1 MSTASQTAISVD
13 APGKVNLYLA
23 VGDVRPDGYH
33 PLTTLFAA
41 VSLTETVTVS
51 EGQTQGLS
59 LSMDIVPGSL
69 VDQQMQA
76 GQFDPADVP
85 MDERNLVYRAAELIL
100 AEHGISGHGVESAP
114 ALHLHIAKAVPVAGG
129 MAGGSADA
137 AAALIATDRYL
148 HATGRTGALLTQTD
162 YERLAAQLGADI
174 PFSVRAALGQ
184 ALALGQGTGTEL
196 QNIAAPREPLH
207 LVIVA
212 AQFGLST
219 PSVFKQLD
227 AGRAAGEYPASG
239 ELVEPVELLSTL
251 NSYDG
256 SEAALASLA
265 PLLRNDL
272 QAPALSCA
280 PQLEQTL
287 NLRESEGVYASL
299 VSGSGPT
306 VLLLVSSQARA
317 EALAS
322 TLRAAGNHAV
332 SAVSAILNHP

>member
-1 MSTASQTAISVD
+1 MSTASLTAVSVH

-100 AEHGISGHGVESAP
+100 TEHGIDSAP

-148 HATGRTGALLTQTD
+148 HATGRTDGLLTPAD
-162 YERLAAQLGADI
+162 YECLAAQLGADI

-184 ALALGQGTGTEL
+184 TLALGQGTGTEL
-196 QNIAAPREPLH
+196 QNVAAPQEPLH

-212 AQFGLST
+212 AQFGLAT

-227 AGRAAGEYPASG
+227 AGRAAGLYPASG
-239 ELVEPVELLSTL
+239 ELVEPAELLDALKS
-251 NSYDG
+251 NDG

-265 PLLRNDL
+265 ALLRNDL

-280 PQLEQTL
+280 PQLAETL
-287 NLRESEGVYASL
+287 ALRNDGAVHASL

-306 VLLLVSSQARA
+306 VLLLTSSQAQA
-317 EALAS
+317 EALATS
-322 TLRAAGNHAV
+322 LRGEGHHAV
-332 SAVSAILNHP
+332 ATEVTSA

>member
-1 MSTASQTAISVD
+1 MSTASQVAISVD

-41 VSLTETVTVS
+41 VSLTETITVS
-51 EGQTQGLS
+51 GGQTPGLS

-76 GQFDPADVP
+76 GQFDPAAVP

-100 AEHGISGHGVESAP
+100 AEHGIESAP

-148 HATGRTGALLTQTD
+148 HATDRTDALLAQAD
-162 YERLAAQLGADI
+162 HERLAAQLGADI

-184 ALALGQGTGTEL
+184 TLALGQGTGTEL
-196 QNIAAPREPLH
+196 QNVAAPREPLH

-227 AGRAAGEYPASG
+227 AGRASGLYPVSG
-239 ELVEPVELLSTL
+239 ELVEPAELLSAL
-251 NSYDG
+251 SSYDG

-287 NLRESEGVYASL
+287 NLRDSEGVYASL

-306 VLLLVSSQARA
+306 VLLMASSRARA
-317 EALAS
+317 EVLATS
-322 TLRAAGNHAV
+322 LRAEGHHAV
-332 SAVSAILNHP
+332 NAMSA

>member
-1 MSTASQTAISVD
+1 
-13 APGKVNLYLA
+13 
-23 VGDVRPDGYH
+23 
-33 PLTTLFAA
+33 
-41 VSLTETVTVS
+41 
-51 EGQTQGLS
+51 
-59 LSMDIVPGSL
+59 
-69 VDQQMQA
+69 
-76 GQFDPADVP
+76 

-100 AEHGISGHGVESAP
+100 AEHGIDSAL
-114 ALHLHIAKAVPVAGG
+114 ALHLHIVKAVPVAGG

-148 HATGRTGALLTQTD
+148 HATGRTGALLTQTE

-184 ALALGQGTGTEL
+184 TLALGQGTGTEL
-196 QNIAAPREPLH
+196 QNVAAPREPLH

-227 AGRAAGEYPASG
+227 AGRAAGLYPASG
-239 ELVEPVELLSTL
+239 ELLEPAELLEAL

-265 PLLRNDL
+265 SLLRNDL

-287 NLRESEGVYASL
+287 NLRESESVYASL

-306 VLLLVSSQARA
+306 VLLLTSSQARA
-317 EALAS
+317 EALATS
-322 TLRAAGNHAV
+322 LRAEGHHAV
-332 SAVSAILNHP
+332 SALSA

>member
-41 VSLTETVTVS
+41 VSLTETVTVF
-51 EGQTQGLS
+51 EGQTPGLRQTPGLS

-76 GQFDPADVP
+76 GQFDPAAVP

-100 AEHGISGHGVESAP
+100 AEHGIESAP

-137 AAALIATDRYL
+137 AAALIAMDRYL
-148 HATGRTGALLTQTD
+148 HATGRTGALLTQAD

-184 ALALGQGTGTEL
+184 TLALGQGTGTEL
-196 QNIAAPREPLH
+196 QNVVAPREPLH

-227 AGRAAGEYPASG
+227 AGRASGLYPASG
-239 ELVEPVELLSTL
+239 ELVEPAELLAALS
-251 NSYDG
+251 SYDG

-287 NLRESEGVYASL
+287 NLRDSEGVYASL

-306 VLLLVSSQARA
+306 VLLLASSQDQA
-317 EALAS
+317 EALATS
-322 TLRAAGNHAV
+322 LRATGNHAV
-332 SAVSAILNHP
+332 SAVTVILYH

>member
-1 MSTASQTAISVD
+1 MSTQVAISVD

-41 VSLTETVTVS
+41 VSLTETITVS
-51 EGQTQGLS
+51 EGQTPGLS

-76 GQFDPADVP
+76 GQFDPAAVP

-100 AEHGISGHGVESAP
+100 AEHGIESAP

-148 HATGRTGALLTQTD
+148 HTTGRTDALLTQMD

-184 ALALGQGTGTEL
+184 TLALGQGTGTEL
-196 QNIAAPREPLH
+196 QNVAAPREPLH

-227 AGRAAGEYPASG
+227 AGRASGLYPASG
-239 ELVEPVELLSTL
+239 ELVEPAELLSAL
-251 NSYDG
+251 SSYDG
-256 SEAALASLA
+256 SEAA
-265 PLLRNDL
+265 RNDL

-287 NLRESEGVYASL
+287 NLRDSEGVYASL

-322 TLRAAGNHAV
+322 ALRATGNHAV
-332 SAVSAILNHP
+332 SAVSAVLHH

>member
-23 VGDVRPDGYH
+23 AGDVRPDGYH

-41 VSLTETVTVS
+41 VSLTETITVS
-51 EGQTQGLS
+51 EGAAPGLS

-69 VDQQMQA
+69 VNQQMQA

-100 AEHGISGHGVESAP
+100 AEHGIDSAL

-148 HATGRTGALLTQTD
+148 YATGRTGALLTQTD

-184 ALALGQGTGTEL
+184 TLALGQGTGTEL
-196 QNIAAPREPLH
+196 QNVATPREPLH

-227 AGRAAGEYPASG
+227 AGRASGLYPASG
-239 ELVEPVELLSTL
+239 ELVEPVELLEAL

-265 PLLRNDL
+265 SLLRNDL

-306 VLLLVSSQARA
+306 VLLLASSQAHA
-317 EALAS
+317 ESLAS

-332 SAVSAILNHP
+332 SAVSATLYY

>member
-1 MSTASQTAISVD
+1 MSTQAAISVD

-41 VSLTETVTVS
+41 VSLTETITVS
-51 EGQTQGLS
+51 EGQIPGLS

-76 GQFDPADVP
+76 GQFDPAAVP

-100 AEHGISGHGVESAP
+100 AEHGIESAP

-184 ALALGQGTGTEL
+184 TLALGQGTGTEL
-196 QNIAAPREPLH
+196 QNVAALREPLH

-227 AGRAAGEYPASG
+227 AGRASGLYPTSG
-239 ELVEPVELLSTL
+239 ELVEPAELLSAL
-251 NSYDG
+251 SSYDG
-256 SEAALASLA
+256 SEAALASST

-280 PQLEQTL
+280 PQLDQTL
-287 NLRESEGVYASL
+287 NLRDSEGVYASL

-317 EALAS
+317 EALAVS
-322 TLRAAGNHAV
+322 LCAASHHAV
-332 SAVSAILNHP
+332 AAEVISA

>member
-1 MSTASQTAISVD
+1 MSTASQTAVSVH

-76 GQFDPADVP
+76 GQFDPAEVP

-100 AEHGISGHGVESAP
+100 AEHGIDSAP

-148 HATGRTGALLTQTD
+148 HATGRTDGLLTPAD
-162 YERLAAQLGADI
+162 YECLAARLGADI

-184 ALALGQGTGTEL
+184 TLALGQGTGTEL
-196 QNIAAPREPLH
+196 QNVAAPQEPLH

-212 AQFGLST
+212 AQFGLAT

-227 AGRAAGEYPASG
+227 AGRAAGLYPASG
-239 ELVEPVELLSTL
+239 ELVEPAELLDALKS
-251 NSYDG
+251 NDG

-265 PLLRNDL
+265 ALLRNDL

-280 PQLEQTL
+280 PQLTETL
-287 NLRESEGVYASL
+287 ALRNDGAVHTSL

-306 VLLLVSSQARA
+306 VLLLTSSQAQA
-317 EALAS
+317 EALATS
-322 TLRAAGNHAV
+322 LRGEGHHAV
-332 SAVSAILNHP
+332 ATEVTSA

>member
-1 MSTASQTAISVD
+1 MSTASQTAVSVH

-76 GQFDPADVP
+76 GQFDPAEVP

-100 AEHGISGHGVESAP
+100 AEHGIDSAP

-148 HATGRTGALLTQTD
+148 HATGRTDGLLTPAD
-162 YERLAAQLGADI
+162 YECLAARLGADI

-184 ALALGQGTGTEL
+184 TLALGQGTGTEL
-196 QNIAAPREPLH
+196 QNVAAPQEPLH

-212 AQFGLST
+212 AQFGLAT

-227 AGRAAGEYPASG
+227 AGRAAGLYPASG
-239 ELVEPVELLSTL
+239 ELVEPAELLDALKS
-251 NSYDG
+251 NDG

-265 PLLRNDL
+265 ALLRNDL

-280 PQLEQTL
+280 PQLTETL
-287 NLRESEGVYASL
+287 ALRNDGAVHASL

-306 VLLLVSSQARA
+306 VLLLTSSQAQA
-317 EALAS
+317 EALATS
-322 TLRAAGNHAV
+322 LRGEGHHAV
-332 SAVSAILNHP
+332 ATEVTSA

>member
-1 MSTASQTAISVD
+1 MSTASQVAISVD

-41 VSLTETVTVS
+41 VSLTETITVS
-51 EGQTQGLS
+51 EGQAPGLS

-76 GQFDPADVP
+76 GQFDPAAVP
-85 MDERNLVYRAAELIL
+85 MDERNLVYCAAELIL
-100 AEHGISGHGVESAP
+100 AEHGIDSAP
-114 ALHLHIAKAVPVAGG
+114 ELHLHIAKAVPVSGG

-148 HATGRTGALLTQTD
+148 HATGRTDALLAQAD

-184 ALALGQGTGTEL
+184 TLALGQGTGTEL
-196 QNIAAPREPLH
+196 QNVAAPREPLH

-227 AGRAAGEYPASG
+227 AGRASGLYPASG
-239 ELVEPVELLSTL
+239 ELVEPAELLSVL
-251 NSYDG
+251 SSYDG
-256 SEAALASLA
+256 SEAALTSLA

-287 NLRESEGVYASL
+287 DLRDSEGVYASL

-306 VLLLVSSQARA
+306 VFLLTSSQNRA
-317 EALAS
+317 EALATS
-322 TLRAAGNHAV
+322 LRATGNHAV
-332 SAVSAILNHP
+332 SVVTAILYY

>member
-1 MSTASQTAISVD
+1 MSTASQTAVSVH

-41 VSLTETVTVS
+41 VSLTEIITVS

-100 AEHGISGHGVESAP
+100 AEHGIDSAP

-148 HATGRTGALLTQTD
+148 HATGRTDGLLTPAD
-162 YERLAAQLGADI
+162 YECLAAQLGADI

-184 ALALGQGTGTEL
+184 TLALGQGTGTEL
-196 QNIAAPREPLH
+196 QNVAAPQEPLH

-212 AQFGLST
+212 AQFGLAT

-227 AGRAAGEYPASG
+227 AGRAAGLYPASG
-239 ELVEPVELLSTL
+239 ELVEPAELLKTL

-265 PLLRNDL
+265 ALLRNDL

-280 PQLEQTL
+280 PQLAETL
-287 NLRESEGVYASL
+287 ALRNDGAVHASL

-306 VLLLVSSQARA
+306 VLLLASSQARA
-317 EALAS
+317 EALATS
-322 TLRAAGNHAV
+322 LRVEGHHAV
-332 SAVSAILNHP
+332 ATEVTSA

>member
-1 MSTASQTAISVD
+1 MSTASQTAVSVH

-100 AEHGISGHGVESAP
+100 TEQGIDSAP

-148 HATGRTGALLTQTD
+148 HATGRTDGLLTPAD
-162 YERLAAQLGADI
+162 YECLAAQLGADI

-184 ALALGQGTGTEL
+184 TLALGQGTGTEL
-196 QNIAAPREPLH
+196 QNVAAPQEPLH

-212 AQFGLST
+212 AQFGLAT

-227 AGRAAGEYPASG
+227 AGRAAGLYPASG
-239 ELVEPVELLSTL
+239 ELVEPAELLDALKS
-251 NSYDG
+251 NDG
-256 SEAALASLA
+256 SDAALASLA
-265 PLLRNDL
+265 ALLRNDL

-280 PQLEQTL
+280 PQLTETL
-287 NLRESEGVYASL
+287 ALRNDGAVHASL

-306 VLLLVSSQARA
+306 VLLLTSSQAQA
-317 EALAS
+317 EALATS
-322 TLRAAGNHAV
+322 LRGEGHHAV
-332 SAVSAILNHP
+332 ATEVTSA

>member
-1 MSTASQTAISVD
+1 
-13 APGKVNLYLA
+13 
-23 VGDVRPDGYH
+23 
-33 PLTTLFAA
+33 
-41 VSLTETVTVS
+41 
-51 EGQTQGLS
+51 
-59 LSMDIVPGSL
+59 
-69 VDQQMQA
+69 
-76 GQFDPADVP
+76 

-100 AEHGISGHGVESAP
+100 AEHGIESAP

-148 HATGRTGALLTQTD
+148 HTTGRTGALLTQTD
-162 YERLAAQLGADI
+162 YERLAAKLGADI

-184 ALALGQGTGTEL
+184 TLALGQGTGTEL
-196 QNIAAPREPLH
+196 QNVAAPREPLH

-239 ELVEPVELLSTL
+239 ELVEPAELLSAL
-251 NSYDG
+251 SSYDG

-287 NLRESEGVYASL
+287 NLRDSEGVYASL

-306 VLLLVSSQARA
+306 VLLLASSQARA

-322 TLRAAGNHAV
+322 TLRAAGHHAV
-332 SAVSAILNHP
+332 NAMSA

>member
-1 MSTASQTAISVD
+1 MSTAPQVAISVD

-41 VSLTETVTVS
+41 VSLTETITVS
-51 EGQTQGLS
+51 EGQTPGLRQTPGLS

-100 AEHGISGHGVESAP
+100 TEHGIESAP

-148 HATGRTGALLTQTD
+148 HTTGRTGALLTQTD

-184 ALALGQGTGTEL
+184 TLALGQGTGTEL
-196 QNIAAPREPLH
+196 QNVAAPREPLH

-227 AGRAAGEYPASG
+227 AGRASGLYPASG
-239 ELVEPVELLSTL
+239 ELVEPAELLAALS
-251 NSYDG
+251 SYDG
-256 SEAALASLA
+256 SEAALDSLA

-287 NLRESEGVYASL
+287 NLRDSEGVYASL

-306 VLLLVSSQARA
+306 VLLLVSSQDRA

-322 TLRAAGNHAV
+322 SLRAAGHHAV
-332 SAVSAILNHP
+332 NAMSA

>member
-1 MSTASQTAISVD
+1 MRKVYALMSTASQVTISVD

-23 VGDVRPDGYH
+23 VGDVRQDGYH

-41 VSLTETVTVS
+41 VSLLETITVS
-51 EGQTQGLS
+51 EGQAPGLS

-76 GQFDPADVP
+76 GQFDPAAVP
-85 MDERNLVYRAAELIL
+85 MDERNLVYRA
-100 AEHGISGHGVESAP
+100 EHGIESAP

-148 HATGRTGALLTQTD
+148 HATGRTGALLTQAD

-184 ALALGQGTGTEL
+184 TLALGQGTGTEL
-196 QNIAAPREPLH
+196 QNVAAPREPLH

-212 AQFGLST
+212 AQYGLST

-239 ELVEPVELLSTL
+239 
-251 NSYDG
+251 
-256 SEAALASLA
+256 
-265 PLLRNDL
+265 
-272 QAPALSCA
+272 
-280 PQLEQTL
+280 
-287 NLRESEGVYASL
+287 
-299 VSGSGPT
+299 
-306 VLLLVSSQARA
+306 
-317 EALAS
+317 
-322 TLRAAGNHAV
+322 
-332 SAVSAILNHP
+332 

>member
-1 MSTASQTAISVD
+1 MSTQAAISVD

-41 VSLTETVTVS
+41 VSLTETITVS
-51 EGQTQGLS
+51 EGQTPGLS

-85 MDERNLVYRAAELIL
+85 MDEQNLVYRAAELIL
-100 AEHGISGHGVESAP
+100 AEHGIESAP

-148 HATGRTGALLTQTD
+148 HTTGRTDALLTQAD

-184 ALALGQGTGTEL
+184 TLALGQGTGTEL
-196 QNIAAPREPLH
+196 QNVAAPREPLH

-227 AGRAAGEYPASG
+227 AGRASGLYPTSG
-239 ELVEPVELLSTL
+239 ELVEPAELLSAL
-251 NSYDG
+251 SSYDG
-256 SEAALASLA
+256 SEAALASLT

-287 NLRESEGVYASL
+287 NLRDSEGVYASL

-306 VLLLVSSQARA
+306 VLLLISSQARA
-317 EALAS
+317 EALAVS
-322 TLRAAGNHAV
+322 LCAASHHAV
-332 SAVSAILNHP
+332 AAEVTSA

>member
-1 MSTASQTAISVD
+1 MSTQVAISVD

-41 VSLTETVTVS
+41 VSLTETITVS
-51 EGQTQGLS
+51 EGAAPGLS

-69 VDQQMQA
+69 VNQQMQA

-100 AEHGISGHGVESAP
+100 AEHGIDSAL

-148 HATGRTGALLTQTD
+148 HAIGRTGAQLTQTD

-184 ALALGQGTGTEL
+184 TLALGQGTGTEL
-196 QNIAAPREPLH
+196 QNVVAPREPLH

-227 AGRAAGEYPASG
+227 AGRASGLYPASG
-239 ELVEPVELLSTL
+239 ELVEPAELLAALS
-251 NSYDG
+251 SYDG

-265 PLLRNDL
+265 LLLRNDL

-287 NLRESEGVYASL
+287 NLRDSEGVYASL

-306 VLLLVSSQARA
+306 VLLLASSQDRA
-317 EALAS
+317 EALATS
-322 TLRAAGNHAV
+322 LRATGNHAV
-332 SAVSAILNHP
+332 SAVTVILYH

>member
-1 MSTASQTAISVD
+1 MSTASLTAVSVH

-69 VDQQMQA
+69 VDQQIQA

-100 AEHGISGHGVESAP
+100 TEHGIDSAP

-148 HATGRTGALLTQTD
+148 HATGRTDGLLTPAD
-162 YERLAAQLGADI
+162 YECLAAQLGADI

-184 ALALGQGTGTEL
+184 TLALGQGTGTEL
-196 QNIAAPREPLH
+196 QNVAAPQEPLH

-212 AQFGLST
+212 AQFGLAT

-227 AGRAAGEYPASG
+227 AGRAAGLYPASG
-239 ELVEPVELLSTL
+239 ELVEPAELLDALKS
-251 NSYDG
+251 NDG

-265 PLLRNDL
+265 ALLRNDL

-280 PQLEQTL
+280 PQLAETL
-287 NLRESEGVYASL
+287 ALRNDGAVHASL

-306 VLLLVSSQARA
+306 VLLLISSQAQA
-317 EALAS
+317 EALATS
-322 TLRAAGNHAV
+322 LRGEGHHGVATEV
-332 SAVSAILNHP
+332 TSA

>member
-1 MSTASQTAISVD
+1 MSTASQTAVSVH

-51 EGQTQGLS
+51 EGQTHGLS

-76 GQFDPADVP
+76 GQFDPAEVP

-100 AEHGISGHGVESAP
+100 AEHGIDSAP

-148 HATGRTGALLTQTD
+148 HATGCTGALLTQTD
-162 YERLAAQLGADI
+162 YERLAARLGADI

-184 ALALGQGTGTEL
+184 TLALGQGTGTEL
-196 QNIAAPREPLH
+196 QNVAVPREPLH

-227 AGRAAGEYPASG
+227 AGRAAGLYPASG
-239 ELVEPVELLSTL
+239 ELIEPAELLKTL

-280 PQLEQTL
+280 PQLAETL
-287 NLRESEGVYASL
+287 ALRNDGAVHASL

-306 VLLLVSSQARA
+306 VLLLASSQARA
-317 EALAS
+317 EALATS
-322 TLRAAGNHAV
+322 LRVEGHHAV
-332 SAVSAILNHP
+332 AAEVTSA

>member
-1 MSTASQTAISVD
+1 MSTQAAISVD

-23 VGDVRPDGYH
+23 VGYFRPDGYH

-41 VSLTETVTVS
+41 VSLTETITVS
-51 EGQTQGLS
+51 EGQIPGLS

-76 GQFDPADVP
+76 RQFDPAAVP

-100 AEHGISGHGVESAP
+100 AEHGIESAP

-174 PFSVRAALGQ
+174 PFSVRAALEQ
-184 ALALGQGTGTEL
+184 TLALGQGTGTEL
-196 QNIAAPREPLH
+196 QNVAALREPLH

-227 AGRAAGEYPASG
+227 AGRASGLYPTSG
-239 ELVEPVELLSTL
+239 ELVEPAELLSAL
-251 NSYDG
+251 SSYDG
-256 SEAALASLA
+256 SEAALASLT

-287 NLRESEGVYASL
+287 NLRDSEGVYASL

-306 VLLLVSSQARA
+306 VLLLISSQARA
-317 EALAS
+317 EALAVS
-322 TLRAAGNHAV
+322 LCAASHHAV
-332 SAVSAILNHP
+332 AAEVTSA

>member
-1 MSTASQTAISVD
+1 MSTQAAISVD

-23 VGDVRPDGYH
+23 VGDVRADGYH
-33 PLTTLFAA
+33 LLTTLFAA
-41 VSLTETVTVS
+41 VSLMETITVS
-51 EGQTQGLS
+51 EGQIPGLS

-76 GQFDPADVP
+76 GQFDPAAVP

-100 AEHGISGHGVESAP
+100 TEHGIDSTP

-148 HATGRTGALLTQTD
+148 HATGRTGELLTQTD

-184 ALALGQGTGTEL
+184 TLALGQGTGTEL
-196 QNIAAPREPLH
+196 QNVAAPRKPLH

-227 AGRAAGEYPASG
+227 AGRASALYPASG
-239 ELVEPVELLSTL
+239 ELLEPAELLEAL

-256 SEAALASLA
+256 SEAALASLTS
-265 PLLRNDL
+265 LLRNDL

-287 NLRESEGVYASL
+287 NLCDSEGVYASL

-317 EALAS
+317 EALAAS
-322 TLRAAGNHAV
+322 LRAEGHHAV
-332 SAVSAILNHP
+332 SALSA

>member
-1 MSTASQTAISVD
+1 MSTASLTAVSVH

-69 VDQQMQA
+69 VDQQIQA

-100 AEHGISGHGVESAP
+100 TEHGIDSAP

-148 HATGRTGALLTQTD
+148 HATGRTDGLLTPAD
-162 YERLAAQLGADI
+162 YECLAAQLGADI

-184 ALALGQGTGTEL
+184 TLALGQGTGTEL
-196 QNIAAPREPLH
+196 QNVAAPQEPLH

-212 AQFGLST
+212 AQFGLAT

-227 AGRAAGEYPASG
+227 AGRAAGLYPASG
-239 ELVEPVELLSTL
+239 ELVEPAELLDALKS
-251 NSYDG
+251 NDG

-265 PLLRNDL
+265 ALLRNDL

-280 PQLEQTL
+280 PQLAETL
-287 NLRESEGVYASL
+287 ALRNDGAVHASL

-306 VLLLVSSQARA
+306 VLLLISSQAQA
-317 EALAS
+317 EALATS
-322 TLRAAGNHAV
+322 LRGEGHHAV
-332 SAVSAILNHP
+332 ATEVTSA

>member
-1 MSTASQTAISVD
+1 MSTASQTAVSVH

-51 EGQTQGLS
+51 EGQTHGLS

-76 GQFDPADVP
+76 GQFDPAEVP

-148 HATGRTGALLTQTD
+148 HATGRTDGLLTPAD
-162 YERLAAQLGADI
+162 YERLAARLGADI

-184 ALALGQGTGTEL
+184 TLALGRGTGTEL
-196 QNIAAPREPLH
+196 QNVAVPREPLH

-227 AGRAAGEYPASG
+227 AGRAAGLYPASG
-239 ELVEPVELLSTL
+239 ELIEPAELLKTL
-251 NSYDG
+251 DSYDG

-280 PQLEQTL
+280 PQLAETL
-287 NLRESEGVYASL
+287 ALRNDGAVHASL

-306 VLLLVSSQARA
+306 VLLLASSQARA
-317 EALAS
+317 EALATS
-322 TLRAAGNHAV
+322 LRGEGHHAV
-332 SAVSAILNHP
+332 AAEVTSA

>member
-1 MSTASQTAISVD
+1 MSTASQVAISVD

-23 VGDVRPDGYH
+23 VGDVRADGYH

-41 VSLTETVTVS
+41 VSLMETITVS
-51 EGQTQGLS
+51 EGQMPGLS

-76 GQFDPADVP
+76 GQFDPAAVP

-100 AEHGISGHGVESAP
+100 TEHGIDSAP

-148 HATGRTGALLTQTD
+148 HTTGRTGALLTQTD

-184 ALALGQGTGTEL
+184 TLALGRGTGTEL
-196 QNIAAPREPLH
+196 QNVAAPREPLH

-227 AGRAAGEYPASG
+227 TGRASGLYPASG
-239 ELVEPVELLSTL
+239 ELVEPVELLETL

-256 SEAALASLA
+256 SEAALTSLA
-265 PLLRNDL
+265 SLLRNDL

-280 PQLEQTL
+280 PQLAETL
-287 NLRESEGVYASL
+287 ALRNDGAVHASL

-306 VLLLVSSQARA
+306 VLLLASYQARA
-317 EALAS
+317 EALATS
-322 TLRAAGNHAV
+322 LRVEGHHAV
-332 SAVSAILNHP
+332 AAEVTSA

>member
-1 MSTASQTAISVD
+1 MSTQVAISVD

-41 VSLTETVTVS
+41 VSLTETITVS
-51 EGQTQGLS
+51 EGQTPGLS
-59 LSMDIVPGSL
+59 LSMDIMPGSL
-69 VDQQMQA
+69 VEQQMQA

-100 AEHGISGHGVESAP
+100 AEHGIGSVP

-239 ELVEPVELLSTL
+239 ELVEPLELLEAL
-251 NSYDG
+251 NSYDS

-265 PLLRNDL
+265 ALLRNDL

-280 PQLEQTL
+280 PQLAETL
-287 NLRESEGVYASL
+287 ALRNDGAVHASL

-306 VLLLVSSQARA
+306 VLLLASSQARA
-317 EALAS
+317 EALATS
-322 TLRAAGNHAV
+322 LRVEGHHAV
-332 SAVSAILNHP
+332 AAEVTSA

>member
-23 VGDVRPDGYH
+23 VGDVRPDAYH

-41 VSLTETVTVS
+41 VSLMETITVS
-51 EGQTQGLS
+51 KGQTPGLS

-76 GQFDPADVP
+76 GQFDPAAVP

-100 AEHGISGHGVESAP
+100 AEHGIESAP

-184 ALALGQGTGTEL
+184 TLALGQGTGTEL
-196 QNIAAPREPLH
+196 QNVAAPREPLH

-227 AGRAAGEYPASG
+227 AGRAAGEYPAS
-239 ELVEPVELLSTL
+239 EPS
-251 NSYDG
+251 
-256 SEAALASLA
+256 
-265 PLLRNDL
+265 
-272 QAPALSCA
+272 
-280 PQLEQTL
+280 
-287 NLRESEGVYASL
+287 
-299 VSGSGPT
+299 
-306 VLLLVSSQARA
+306 
-317 EALAS
+317 
-322 TLRAAGNHAV
+322 
-332 SAVSAILNHP
+332 

>member
-1 MSTASQTAISVD
+1 MSTASQAAISVD

-41 VSLTETVTVS
+41 VSLTETITVS
-51 EGQTQGLS
+51 EEQAPGLS

-69 VDQQMQA
+69 VNQQMQA

-85 MDERNLVYRAAELIL
+85 LDERNLVYRAAELIL
-100 AEHGISGHGVESAP
+100 AEHGIESAP

-227 AGRAAGEYPASG
+227 AGRAAGLYPASG
-239 ELVEPVELLSTL
+239 ELVEPLELLEAL

-265 PLLRNDL
+265 ALLRNDL

-280 PQLEQTL
+280 PQLAETL
-287 NLRESEGVYASL
+287 ALRNDGAVHASL

-306 VLLLVSSQARA
+306 VLLLASSQARA
-317 EALAS
+317 EALATS
-322 TLRAAGNHAV
+322 LRVEGHHAV
-332 SAVSAILNHP
+332 AAEVTSA

>member
-1 MSTASQTAISVD
+1 MITASQTAISVD

-41 VSLTETVTVS
+41 VSLTETITVS
-51 EGQTQGLS
+51 EGAAPGLS

-85 MDERNLVYRAAELIL
+85 MDARNLVYRAAELIL
-100 AEHGISGHGVESAP
+100 GEHGIGSVP

-148 HATGRTGALLTQTD
+148 HATGRTGALLTSAD

-184 ALALGQGTGTEL
+184 TLALGQGTGTEL
-196 QNIAAPREPLH
+196 QNVAAPQEPLH

-239 ELVEPVELLSTL
+239 ELVEPAELLEAL

-280 PQLEQTL
+280 PQLAETL
-287 NLRESEGVYASL
+287 ALRDDGAVHASL

-306 VLLLVSSQARA
+306 VLLLTSSRAQA
-317 EALAS
+317 EALATS
-322 TLRAAGNHAV
+322 LRVEGHHTVAAEV
-332 SAVSAILNHP
+332 TSA

>member
-1 MSTASQTAISVD
+1 MSTASQVAISVD

-41 VSLTETVTVS
+41 VSLMETITVS
-51 EGQTQGLS
+51 EGQAPGLS

-76 GQFDPADVP
+76 GQFDPAAVP
-85 MDERNLVYRAAELIL
+85 MDERNLVYRAAALIL
-100 AEHGISGHGVESAP
+100 AEHGIESVP

-148 HATGRTGALLTQTD
+148 HATGRTGAQLTQTD

-184 ALALGQGTGTEL
+184 TLALGQGTGTEL
-196 QNIAAPREPLH
+196 QNVAAPREPLH

-227 AGRAAGEYPASG
+227 AGRAAGE
-239 ELVEPVELLSTL
+239 
-251 NSYDG
+251 
-256 SEAALASLA
+256 
-265 PLLRNDL
+265 
-272 QAPALSCA
+272 
-280 PQLEQTL
+280 
-287 NLRESEGVYASL
+287 
-299 VSGSGPT
+299 
-306 VLLLVSSQARA
+306 
-317 EALAS
+317 
-322 TLRAAGNHAV
+322 
-332 SAVSAILNHP
+332 

>member
-1 MSTASQTAISVD
+1 MSTASQTAVSVH
-13 APGKVNLYLA
+13 APGKVNLYLT

-41 VSLTETVTVS
+41 VSLTEIITVS

-85 MDERNLVYRAAELIL
+85 MDERNLAYRAAELIL
-100 AEHGISGHGVESAP
+100 TEHGIDSAP

-148 HATGRTGALLTQTD
+148 HATGRTDGLLTPAD
-162 YERLAAQLGADI
+162 YECLAAQLGADI

-184 ALALGQGTGTEL
+184 TLALGQGTGTEL
-196 QNIAAPREPLH
+196 QNVAAPQEPLH

-212 AQFGLST
+212 AQFGLAT

-227 AGRAAGEYPASG
+227 AGRAAGLYPASG
-239 ELVEPVELLSTL
+239 ELVEPAELLDALKS
-251 NSYDG
+251 NDG

-265 PLLRNDL
+265 ALLRNDL

-280 PQLEQTL
+280 PQLAETL
-287 NLRESEGVYASL
+287 ALRNDGAVHASL

-306 VLLLVSSQARA
+306 VLLLTSSQAQA
-317 EALAS
+317 EALATS
-322 TLRAAGNHAV
+322 LRGEGHHAV
-332 SAVSAILNHP
+332 ATEVTSA

>member
-33 PLTTLFAA
+33 PLTTLFVA
-41 VSLTETVTVS
+41 VSLTETITVS
-51 EGQTQGLS
+51 EGSVPGLS

-76 GQFDPADVP
+76 GQFNPADVP
-85 MDERNLVYRAAELIL
+85 MDERNLVYRAAELVL
-100 AEHGISGHGVESAP
+100 REHSVSPAP

-184 ALALGQGTGTEL
+184 TLALGQGTGTEL
-196 QNIAAPREPLH
+196 QNVAAPQEPLH

-227 AGRAAGEYPASG
+227 AGRAAGLYPASG
-239 ELVEPVELLSTL
+239 ELVEPVELLNAL

-256 SEAALASLA
+256 SEATLASLA

-287 NLRESEGVYASL
+287 NLRDSEGVYASL

-306 VLLLVSSQARA
+306 VLLLTSSHAQA
-317 EALAS
+317 EALATS
-322 TLRAAGNHAV
+322 LRVEGHHAV
-332 SAVSAILNHP
+332 ATEVTSA

>member
-1 MSTASQTAISVD
+1 MSTAPQVAISVD

-41 VSLTETVTVS
+41 VSLTETITVS
-51 EGQTQGLS
+51 EGQTPGLRQTPGLS

-100 AEHGISGHGVESAP
+100 TEHGIESAP

-148 HATGRTGALLTQTD
+148 HTTGRTGALLTQAD

-184 ALALGQGTGTEL
+184 TLALGQGTGTEL
-196 QNIAAPREPLH
+196 QNVAAPREPLH

-219 PSVFKQLD
+219 PSVFNQLD
-227 AGRAAGEYPASG
+227 AGRASGLYPASG
-239 ELVEPVELLSTL
+239 ELVEPAELLSVL
-251 NSYDG
+251 SSYDG

-287 NLRESEGVYASL
+287 NLSDSEGVYASL

-306 VLLLVSSQARA
+306 VLLLASSQDRA
-317 EALAS
+317 EALATS
-322 TLRAAGNHAV
+322 LRATGNHAV
-332 SAVSAILNHP
+332 SAVTVILYH

>member
-1 MSTASQTAISVD
+1 MSTASQVAISVD

-69 VDQQMQA
+69 VDQQMKA
-76 GQFDPADVP
+76 GQFDPAEVP

-100 AEHGISGHGVESAP
+100 VEHGIESTP

-148 HATGRTGALLTQTD
+148 HATGRTDGLLTPGD

-184 ALALGQGTGTEL
+184 TLALGQGTGTEL
-196 QNIAAPREPLH
+196 QNVEAPPESLH

-212 AQFGLST
+212 AQFGLAT

-227 AGRAAGEYPASG
+227 AGRAAGLYPASG
-239 ELVEPVELLSTL
+239 ELVEPVELLDAL
-251 NSYDG
+251 KSYDG
-256 SEAALASLA
+256 SDTALASLA
-265 PLLRNDL
+265 ALLRNDL

-280 PQLEQTL
+280 PQLAETL
-287 NLRESEGVYASL
+287 ALRNDGAMHASL

-306 VLLLVSSQARA
+306 VLLLASSQARA
-317 EALAS
+317 EALATS
-322 TLRAAGNHAV
+322 LRVEGHHAV
-332 SAVSAILNHP
+332 AAEVTSA